1 MIEEVFARLR
11 KPNSER
17 IFYIADALRLDIS
30 IDDISKATQI
40 DPWFLHNIKE
50 IIDLEK
56 QLLKCKDNVPKDLFI
71 RAKEYG
77 FSDQQL
83 AKLWDKKEE
92 QVYQLRR
99 SFGIKPSYKLVD
111 TCAAEFQ
118 AYTPYFYSTYEQ

>member
-118 AYTPYFYSTYEQ
+118 AYTPYFYSTYEK